1 MATGVLDWIII
12 KKEQFEPFETVF
24 SILKLNLGY
33 NNKLMNILEQWNWL
47 FGDMQFF
54 IYQWQNV

>member
-12 KKEQFEPFETVF
+12 KKEQFEIFEKVF

-47 FGDMQFF
+47 FGDMQFL
-54 IYQWQNV
+54 IY